1 MSTAGLIITFVV
13 VWWLVFFTTLPFG
26 VRAQDGP
33 VPGSEP
39 GAPERP
45 HLWLKALVATVVAIA
60 VTFALDRLV
69 ASGAISLRPAVAP

>member
-1 MSTAGLIITFVV
+1 MSTAGWIVTFVV

-26 VRAQDGP
+26 VRPQDEP

-45 HLWLKALVATVVAIA
+45 HLWIKALVATVVALA
-60 VTFALDRLV
+60 VTYAIDRVV
-69 ASGAISLRPAVAP
+69 AAGLISLRPAVTP

>member
-1 MSTAGLIITFVV
+1 MNTAGLVVTFVV

-26 VRAQDGP
+26 VRPQDEP

-45 HLWLKALVATVVAIA
+45 RPWLKALVATVIAVAI
-60 VTFALDRLV
+60 TFALDRLV
-69 ASGAISLRPAVAP
+69 ASGVISLRPAVAP

>member
-1 MSTAGLIITFVV
+1 MSTAGLIVTFVV

-26 VRAQDGP
+26 VRPQDEP

-45 HLWLKALVATVVAIA
+45 YLWIKALVATVIAAA
-60 VTFALDRLV
+60 VTFGLDQLV
-69 ASGAISLRPAVAP
+69 ASGAISLRPAVTP